1 MPSMMIHPYYDPQH
15 GWVFDDPEK
24 ELVKEGLVCGIDVIL
39 NAVCTSHGLDPLQ
52 GFDVE
57 FSDQEIPNADV
68 VLRKIEEING
78 QPDVFGTNYIDEHS
92 QTQGWLCPN
101 LLQYFESPPEM
112 IYCVVR
118 A

>member
-1 MPSMMIHPYYDPQH
+1 
-15 GWVFDDPEK
+15 
-24 ELVKEGLVCGIDVIL
+24 
-39 NAVCTSHGLDPLQ
+39 
-52 GFDVE
+52 
-57 FSDQEIPNADV
+57 V